1 MAGKKKRIIKTDEPY
16 LVSGG
21 MAMKRQKRRTDK
33 QLQRIIGIVCLSFLL
48 GTAGGALLANLLP
61 QGQQGQLSSF
71 LQQALADGDEISF
84 AAIFWKY
91 LKYDIIIWLG
101 GWMQLGLFFAGA
113 AFLFR
118 SVCVGFTSAM
128 MMAAYGMKGVLLSAT
143 AFLPQNLLLIP
154 CYILM
159 MSACVY
165 YLLSWQEEGGKR
177 TLQREK
183 RRKQLEYC
191 ILFGGSVLLLA
202 AASGVER
209 MLLLL

>member
-1 MAGKKKRIIKTDEPY
+1 
-16 LVSGG
+16 
-21 MAMKRQKRRTDK
+21 MKRQKRRTDK

-61 QGQQGQLSSF
+61 QGQQGQLSAF
-71 LQQALADGDEISF
+71 LQQALADGDEIGF

-143 AFLPQNLLLIP
+143 AFLPQ
-154 CYILM
+154 
-159 MSACVY
+159 Y

-177 TLQREK
+177 TLKREK

>member
-1 MAGKKKRIIKTDEPY
+1 
-16 LVSGG
+16 
-21 MAMKRQKRRTDK
+21 MKRQKRRTDK

-61 QGQQGQLSSF
+61 QGQQGQLSAF

-118 SVCVGFTSAM
+118 SVCVGGVWREGGASFRDCVSA
-128 MMAAYGMKGVLLSAT
+128 AESSADSLLYPDDVRLCVLSA
-143 AFLPQNLLLIP
+143 FLAGGGRQADAEARKKAKAAG
-154 CYILM
+154 ILY
-159 MSACVY
+159 SLWGIC
-165 YLLSWQEEGGKR
+165 
-177 TLQREK
+177 
-183 RRKQLEYC
+183 
-191 ILFGGSVLLLA
+191 A
-202 AASGVER
+202 AACGGFWGGTDAFTAVRASYR
-209 MLLLL
+209 KK

>member
-1 MAGKKKRIIKTDEPY
+1 
-16 LVSGG
+16 
-21 MAMKRQKRRTDK
+21 MKRQKRRTDK

-61 QGQQGQLSSF
+61 KGQQGQLSAF
-71 LQQALADGDEISF
+71 LQQALADGDEIGF

-101 GWMQLGLFFAGA
+101 GWMQLGIFFAGA

-177 TLQREK
+177 TLQ
-183 RRKQLEYC
+183 
-191 ILFGGSVLLLA
+191 
-202 AASGVER
+202 
-209 MLLLL
+209 

>member
-1 MAGKKKRIIKTDEPY
+1 
-16 LVSGG
+16 
-21 MAMKRQKRRTDK
+21 MKRQKRRTDK

-61 QGQQGQLSSF
+61 QGQQGQLSAF

-154 CYILM
+154 YDVRLCVLSAFLAGGGRQADAEARKTAKAAGILH
-159 MSACVY
+159 SLWGVC
-165 YLLSWQEEGGKR
+165 
-177 TLQREK
+177 
-183 RRKQLEYC
+183 
-191 ILFGGSVLLLA
+191 A
-202 AASGVER
+202 AACGGFWGGTDAFTAVRASYR
-209 MLLLL
+209 KK

>member
-1 MAGKKKRIIKTDEPY
+1 
-16 LVSGG
+16 
-21 MAMKRQKRRTDK
+21 MKRQKRRTDK

-61 QGQQGQLSSF
+61 KGQQGQLSAF
-71 LQQALADGDEISF
+71 LQQALADGDEIGF

-159 MSACVY
+159 MSACIICFP
-165 YLLSWQEEGGKR
+165 G
-177 TLQREK
+177 
-183 RRKQLEYC
+183 RRR
-191 ILFGGSVLLLA
+191 
-202 AASGVER
+202 AASGRCSEKNGENSWNIAFSLGDLCCCLRRLPGWNGCFYCCEGFLSKKLNVV
-209 MLLLL
+209 L

>member
-1 MAGKKKRIIKTDEPY
+1 M
-16 LVSGG
+16 
-21 MAMKRQKRRTDK
+21 
-33 QLQRIIGIVCLSFLL
+33 

-61 QGQQGQLSSF
+61 QGQQGQLSAF

-177 TLQREK
+177 TLKREK

>member
-1 MAGKKKRIIKTDEPY
+1 
-16 LVSGG
+16 
-21 MAMKRQKRRTDK
+21 MKRQKRRTDK

-61 QGQQGQLSSF
+61 QGQ
-71 LQQALADGDEISF
+71 LADGDELGF

-91 LKYDIIIWLG
+91 LKYEIIIWLG

-177 TLQREK
+177 TLKREK

>member
-61 QGQQGQLSSF
+61 QGQQGQLSAF
-71 LQQALADGDEISF
+71 LQQALADGDEIGF

-91 LKYDIIIWLG
+91 LKYDVIIWLG

-159 MSACVY
+159 MSAWV
-165 YLLSWQEEGGKR
+165 
-177 TLQREK
+177 
-183 RRKQLEYC
+183 
-191 ILFGGSVLLLA
+191 
-202 AASGVER
+202 
-209 MLLLL
+209 

>member
-1 MAGKKKRIIKTDEPY
+1 
-16 LVSGG
+16 
-21 MAMKRQKRRTDK
+21 MKRQKRRTDK

-61 QGQQGQLSSF
+61 QGQQGQLSAF
-71 LQQALADGDEISF
+71 LQQALADGDEIGF

-128 MMAAYGMKGVLLSAT
+128 MMAAYGMKGVSAAESSADSLLYPDDVRLCVLSAFLAGGGRQADAEARKKAKAAGILYSLWGVCT
-143 AFLPQNLLLIP
+143 A
-154 CYILM
+154 
-159 MSACVY
+159 AC
-165 YLLSWQEEGGKR
+165 GGFWVGTDAFTAVR
-177 TLQREK
+177 ASY
-183 RRKQLEYC
+183 RKK
-191 ILFGGSVLLLA
+191 
-202 AASGVER
+202 
-209 MLLLL
+209 

>member
-1 MAGKKKRIIKTDEPY
+1 
-16 LVSGG
+16 
-21 MAMKRQKRRTDK
+21 MKRQKRRTDK

-48 GTAGGALLANLLP
+48 GTAGGALLGLSEGQHHG
-61 QGQQGQLSSF
+61 QGQHGQLSAF

-177 TLQREK
+177 TLKREK